1 MWLIK
6 AARLGF
12 AQVRRLRLSLFEKV
26 ILANSLM
33 LIGEALAGLWVTS
46 HNVEAHHYLIDTGFI
61 VLATLLGLLVNYL
74 LLRASFR
81 PLFSLL
87 HTMRA
92 VSAGAI
98 HKRAP
103 ATSSDTEI
111 TELARAFNSM
121 LDRLEA
127 ARREQAML
135 TLQAQEEERQR
146 LALELHDESSQNLTA
161 LLVHAEVLSQSLQA
175 LPDTAIAE
183 DVRAQLDQGL
193 TYLTRLTHHTLDD
206 IRALAQQLRPSVLD
220 DLGLLAAFRWL
231 AEDGRQRLQLAV
243 ELHID
248 SIEGVRRAPPR
259 GREGIET
266 RFAEGPYDLYET
278 ALFRIAQESLTNV
291 ARHAHAQHVTISLT
305 QDQEQ
310 IYLQVCDDGRGFDSA
325 QQHAG
330 LGIFGMHERAELLGG
345 TVTIQ
350 SQPGQGTMVR
360 AVLPLSTSKGEHGGG
375 EPRHYYTIDEQ
386 GGGTCLTILPTRTLF
401 G

>member
-6 AARLGF
+6 AARLCF

-46 HNVEAHHYLIDTGFI
+46 HPGKIFNNFEAHHYLIDTGFI

-103 ATSSDTEI
+103 GTSSDTEI
-111 TELARAFNSM
+111 AELARAFNSM

-135 TLQAQEEERQR
+135 TLQAQEEERHR

-161 LLVHAEVLSQSLQA
+161 LLVHAEILSQSLQA
-175 LPDTAIAE
+175 LPDTAITE

-248 SIEGVRRAPPR
+248 SIEDFSRAYLV
-259 GREGIET
+259 EDLT
-266 RFAEGPYDLYET
+266 RSNYTALYET
-278 ALFRIAQESLTNV
+278 ALFRIAQESLTNI
-291 ARHAHAQHVTISLT
+291 ARHAQAQHVTISLT
-305 QDQEQ
+305 QDQEH
-310 IYLQVCDDGRGFDSA
+310 IYLQVRDDGRGFDSS
-325 QQHAG
+325 QQHSG

-360 AVLPLSTSKGEHGGG
+360 VVLPLSASKGEEHV
-375 EPRHYYTIDEQ
+375 
-386 GGGTCLTILPTRTLF
+386 
-401 G
+401 

>member
-6 AARLGF
+6 AARLCI

-46 HNVEAHHYLIDTGFI
+46 HNIEAHHYLIDTGFI

-98 HKRAP
+98 HKRAS

-111 TELARAFNSM
+111 AELARAFNSM

-135 TLQAQEEERQR
+135 TLQAQEEERHR

-206 IRALAQQLRPSVLD
+206 IRALAQQLRPGVLD

-248 SIEGVRRAPPR
+248 SIEGVCRDKGVPHEGFKRAAQASLR
-259 GREGIET
+259 GG
-266 RFAEGPYDLYET
+266 YDLYET

-310 IYLQVCDDGRGFDSA
+310 IYLQVRDDGCGFDSA

-360 AVLPLSTSKGEHGGG
+360 AVLPLSTSKGSMAGASPATTILLTSKGEEHG
-375 EPRHYYTIDEQ
+375 
-386 GGGTCLTILPTRTLF
+386 
-401 G
+401 